1 MSLKVLKFG
10 GSSLSDAKQFQ
21 KVAAIVRAEEER
33 RYVVPSAPGKRY
45 DNDTKVT
52 DLLYACHE
60 AAASGEG
67 FDEAFARVEKRFC
80 SIIADLGLPL
90 DLAPELDVI
99 RRNIINGASVDY
111 TASRGEYLSGIVLS
125 ALLDFPFVDAADLI
139 FFKEDGSVDDERT
152 YEAFYELTKQHDRA
166 VIPGFYGRAADGS
179 VKTFSRGGS
188 DITGSIVAR
197 GVRADIYENWTDVSG
212 FLVTNPRIVDNPLPI
227 DVVTFREL
235 RELAYMGA
243 SVLHEDAVLPVKAA
257 NIPINIRNT
266 NEPAHPGTLIINN
279 IRAASSSPITG
290 IAGKRGFSIIHIE
303 KDGMNKE
310 VGFTRRALSV
320 LEKHSVSFEHLPS
333 GIDTMGFIIQTESL
347 AGQGDAI
354 AREIGKAVDADE
366 VELISGL
373 ALIAVV
379 GRGMVRAKGMAARIF
394 SAVARANINIRMIDQ
409 GSSELNII
417 IGVDEYDFR
426 SAMNAIYAEFFPQD

>member
-212 FLVTNPRIVDNPLPI
+212 FLVTNPRIVDNPRPI

-347 AGQGDAI
+347 GGQGEAI

-394 SAVARANINIRMIDQ
+394 GAVARANINIRMIDQ

>member
-10 GSSLSDAKQFQ
+10 GSSLSDANQFQ

-52 DLLYACHE
+52 DLLYASH
-60 AAASGEG
+60 AAAAKGEG
-67 FDEAFARVEKRFC
+67 FGEAFARIEKRYN
-80 SIIADLGLPL
+80 SIIADLGLSL
-90 DLAPELDVI
+90 DLTSEFETI
-99 RRNIINGASVDY
+99 RQNILNGASTDY
-111 TASRGEYLSGIVLS
+111 AASRGEYLSGIVLS
-125 ALLDFPFVDAADLI
+125 ALLGFPFVDAADLI
-139 FFKEDGSVDDERT
+139 FFKENGAVDDDRT
-152 YEAFYELTKQHDRA
+152 YEAFYELVKKHDHA

-212 FLVTNPRIVDNPLPI
+212 FLVANPRIVDHPRSI

-266 NEPAHPGTLIINN
+266 NEPEHPGTLIINN
-279 IRAASSSPITG
+279 IRAASTSPITG

-320 LEKHSVSFEHLPS
+320 LENHGVSFEHLPS

-347 AGQGDAI
+347 AGKGDTI
-354 AREIGKAVDADE
+354 AREISKAVNADE

-379 GRGMVRAKGMAARIF
+379 GRGMVRAKGIAARIF

>member
-1 MSLKVLKFG
+1 M
-10 GSSLSDAKQFQ
+10 
-21 KVAAIVRAEEER
+21 
-33 RYVVPSAPGKRY
+33 
-45 DNDTKVT
+45 
-52 DLLYACHE
+52 
-60 AAASGEG
+60 
-67 FDEAFARVEKRFC
+67 
-80 SIIADLGLPL
+80 
-90 DLAPELDVI
+90 
-99 RRNIINGASVDY
+99 
-111 TASRGEYLSGIVLS
+111 
-125 ALLDFPFVDAADLI
+125 
-139 FFKEDGSVDDERT
+139 
-152 YEAFYELTKQHDRA
+152 
-166 VIPGFYGRAADGS
+166 
-179 VKTFSRGGS
+179 KTFSRGGS

-197 GVRADIYENWTDVSG
+197 GVRASIYENWTDVSG
-212 FLVTNPRIVDNPLPI
+212 FLVANPRIVDHPRSI
-227 DVVTFREL
+227 DTVTFREL

-266 NEPAHPGTLIINN
+266 NEPEHPGTLIINN

-320 LEKHSVSFEHLPS
+320 LEDSNVSFEHLPS

-347 AGQGDAI
+347 GGQGETI

-379 GRGMVRAKGMAARIF
+379 GRMVRAKGMAARIF
-394 SAVARANINIRMIDQ
+394 SSVARANINIRMIDQ

-426 SAMNAIYAEFFPQD
+426 SAMKQFTPNFSPRIKTLLQQVPRAVMVRGFFYKKGVTVCCRLKQNV

>member
-10 GSSLSDAKQFQ
+10 GSSLSDANQFQ

-52 DLLYACHE
+52 DLLYASH
-60 AAASGEG
+60 AAAANGEG

-80 SIIADLGLPL
+80 SIVADLALSL
-90 DLAPELDVI
+90 DLTAEFDAI
-99 RRNIINGASVDY
+99 RQNILNGASVDY
-111 TASRGEYLSGIVLS
+111 AASRGEYLSGIVLS

-152 YEAFYELTKQHDRA
+152 YEAFYELTKRYDHA

-212 FLVTNPRIVDNPLPI
+212 FLVANPRIVDNPRPI

-266 NEPAHPGTLIINN
+266 NEPEHPGTLIINN

-320 LEKHSVSFEHLPS
+320 LEKHAISFEHLPS

-347 AGQGDAI
+347 AGQGEAI

-394 SAVARANINIRMIDQ
+394 NAIARANINIRMIDQ